1 MNRVLL
7 AVLALLTWSVS
18 VCAKPGYVEA
28 DSVCST
34 APLITAD
41 GNIIISVR
49 APKALIVELQ
59 GDFLEEGD
67 DTCMYMD
74 SPRIMLMKKDSSGV
88 WSRTFKAAQPETYM
102 YNFLVD
108 GKMATDPC
116 NENIFWRY
124 KNQWNIFTIG
134 GTPQVDLYLDNPKG
148 GEIDT
153 LTYYSPK
160 DRFRRR
166 CTVYRPYGYTD
177 KKTYPVIYLLHGLNG
192 SEHAWLDLGR
202 AKQILDNLIAS
213 GEIPP
218 VIAVMPD
225 CNTGRRAEKVLHKT
239 LFSNML
245 NYSAMKRSHIVD
257 VFPLLM
263 DTINSRYSTSTKT
276 EDTYIAGLSAGAQF
290 AADIVKANPDR
301 FSAVGMF
308 SPVVGKRE
316 VPKKLEPSE
325 NVFYWIS
332 IGKKDFFYKNG
343 QKFCMRLEKLGH
355 KNMLVNEFD
364 NGHTWRLWRYSL
376 TSFLR
381 KCLNGK

>member
-1 MNRVLL
+1 M
-7 AVLALLTWSVS
+7 ALLTFNL
-18 VCAKPGYVEA
+18 CAYAKPGYAEA
-28 DSVCST
+28 DSACST

-41 GNIIISVR
+41 GNIIISVK
-49 APKALIVELQ
+49 APKAATVLLQ
-59 GDFLEEGD
+59 GDFLEEGE

-102 YNFLVD
+102 YNFLID
-108 GKMATDPC
+108 GQMATDPC
-116 NENIFWRY
+116 NPEVYWRY
-124 KNQWNIFTIG
+124 KNQWNILSIG
-134 GTPQVDLYLDNPKG
+134 GTQQADLYLEHPDG
-148 GEIDT
+148 GAIDT

-160 DRFRRR
+160 DKFRRR
-166 CTVYRPYGYTD
+166 CTVYKPYGYTD

-192 SEHAWLDLGR
+192 NEHSWLDLGR
-202 AKQILDNLIAS
+202 TKQILDNMIAS
-213 GEIPP
+213 GLIPP

-225 CNTGRRAEKVLHKT
+225 CNTGRRAKKVLHKT